1 MFESLSQRL
10 SATVN
15 RLRGRGRLTE
25 ENIREALREVR
36 IALLEADVAL
46 PVVQALVERVK
57 VRAVGQEVLKSLSP
71 GQALVKVVSDELT
84 AVMGTANTELNLA
97 QQPPA
102 VVLMAGLQGAGK
114 TTTVAKLARF
124 LTERKKKKVMVVS
137 CDVYRPAAIEQ
148 LRTLA
153 EQVGVKFFPSEA
165 GQNPVDIAKNA
176 MAAARREVIDVLLVD
191 TAGRLHVDEAMMAEI
206 KALHAA
212 ITPVETLFVVDSM
225 TGQDA
230 ANTAKAFAEALP
242 LTGVV
247 LTKTDG
253 DARGGA
259 ALSVRYVTGRPIK
272 FLGAG
277 EKTDALEPFHPDRVA
292 QRILGMGDVLSL
304 VEEVERK
311 VDQEKAQKLAEKV
324 IKGKRFDL
332 NDMRDQLEQMNNMG
346 GLAGLMD
353 KLPGVSALPENVKSK
368 VNDGEIKRMVAII
381 QSMTKKERR
390 HPDLLNGSRRARV
403 ARGSGTQPADVNRLL
418 KQYMQMEKMMSKLSK
433 GGTKGLLRQMR
444 GAMKG
449 MGGMGGGFP
458 PDALSLNSPAG
469 ISGRICPSALPF
481 PQNSLKCRVHR
492 APLRA
497 CCRHP
502 GNSGAFIYGQDSSF
516 ARRRQ
521 GPSVLPHRCYRPA
534 QQARWPQH
542 RKRGFLQSGGF
553 GQGQAP

>member
-10 SATVN
+10 SDTVN

-25 ENIREALREVR
+25 ENIRETLREVR

-46 PVVQALVERVK
+46 PVVKALVERVK

-84 AVMGTANTELNLA
+84 TLMGAANTELNLA
-97 QQPPA
+97 AQPPA

-114 TTTVAKLARF
+114 TTTVGKLARF
-124 LTERKKKKVMVVS
+124 LKERKKKRVMVVS

-153 EQVGVKFFPSEA
+153 SQVDVSFFPSEA
-165 GQNPVDIAKNA
+165 GQDPVEIAKA
-176 MAAARREVIDVLLVD
+176 AVAAARREVIDVLLVD
-191 TAGRLHVDEAMMAEI
+191 TAGRLHVDEAMMQEI
-206 KALHAA
+206 KALHGA
-212 ITPVETLFVVDSM
+212 INPIETLFVVDSM

-230 ANTAKAFAEALP
+230 ANVAKAFSDALP

-311 VDQEKAQKLAEKV
+311 VDHEKAQKLAEKV
-324 IKGKRFDL
+324 MKGKRFDL

-353 KLPGVSALPENVKSK
+353 KLPGVSSLPENVKSK
-368 VNDGEIKRMVAII
+368 VNDGELRKMVAII
-381 QSMTKKERR
+381 GSMTKKERR
-390 HPDLLNGSRRARV
+390 HPDLLNGSRKARV

-418 KQYMQMEKMMSKLSK
+418 KQFMQMEKMMSKLSK
-433 GGTKGLLRQMR
+433 GGSKGLMRQMR

-449 MGGMGGGFP
+449 MGGMGGMMP
-458 PDALSLNSPAG
+458 P
-469 ISGRICPSALPF
+469 GR
-481 PQNSLKCRVHR
+481 
-492 APLRA
+492 
-497 CCRHP
+497 
-502 GNSGAFIYGQDSSF
+502 
-516 ARRRQ
+516 
-521 GPSVLPHRCYRPA
+521 
-534 QQARWPQH
+534 
-542 RKRGFLQSGGF
+542 
-553 GQGQAP
+553 